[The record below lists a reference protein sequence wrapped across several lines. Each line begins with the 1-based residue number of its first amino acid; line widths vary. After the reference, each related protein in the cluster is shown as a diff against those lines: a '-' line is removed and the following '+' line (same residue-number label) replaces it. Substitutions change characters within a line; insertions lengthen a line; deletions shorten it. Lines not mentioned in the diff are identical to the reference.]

1 VTDFYAHLGFVHLTF
16 LIKKVNYKVLCNNGN
31 TSFRSKIYQV
41 LVCVDF
47 VKNIY
52 NFSKLL
58 CFQPGKAFIAFIV
71 LYVYFEFDGAYNE
84 KTNSS

>member
-1 VTDFYAHLGFVHLTF
+1 MHIWGFVHLTF
-16 LIKKVNYKVLCNNGN
+16 LIKRINCKVLCNSGN
-31 TSFRSKIYQV
+31 TSLFEVKVYKV

-47 VKNIY
+47 VKKYY

-58 CFQPGKAFIAFIV
+58 CFQPGEAFIAQIV